1 MVRERVGQIKMMKNN
16 TQSNGI
22 SLEEKILKRIPREIL
37 GLSFLMA
44 IVATFLLNVGTGLFV
59 VAGGVLSAINFIWL
73 NQTLSKV
80 LLREKRK
87 ALKTSGIFFALR
99 LVLILAI
106 FFIIIFFFS
115 NKIIAFAAGFS
126 SIIVVLL
133 FEAITVML
141 RLKTWKN

>member
-1 MVRERVGQIKMMKNN
+1 MKHNN
-16 TQSNGI
+16 QSNGI
-22 SLEEKILKRIPREIL
+22 PYEEKILKRIPKEIL
-37 GLSFLMA
+37 GLSLLMA
-44 IVATFLLNVGTGLFV
+44 IAATFLINIGSGLFV
-59 VAGGVLSAINFIWL
+59 LAGGVLSALNFIWL

-87 ALKTSGIFFALR
+87 ALKTSGMFFGLR

-133 FEAITVML
+133 FEAVTVL
-141 RLKTWKN
+141 PRLKTWKN

>member
-1 MVRERVGQIKMMKNN
+1 MMNN
-16 TQSNGI
+16 STRLNGDP
-22 SLEEKILKRIPREIL
+22 LAEKILKRIPREVF
-37 GLSFLMA
+37 GLSFLLA
-44 IVATFLLNVGTGLFV
+44 VVASLIFDIGAGLFV
-59 VAGGVLSAINFIWL
+59 LVGGVISTVNFIWL

-80 LLREKRK
+80 LLREKRN
-87 ALKTSGIFFALR
+87 AIKTSGIVFALR

-133 FEAITVML
+133 FEAITVMSK
-141 RLKTWKN
+141 LKTWKN

>member
-1 MVRERVGQIKMMKNN
+1 MENN
-16 TQSNGI
+16 TQSNGDP
-22 SLEEKILKRIPREIL
+22 LEEMILKRIPREIL
-37 GLSFLMA
+37 GLSLLMA
-44 IVATFLLNVGTGLFV
+44 IVATFLFNIGTGLFV
-59 VAGGVLSAINFIWL
+59 LAGGIVSTLNFIWL

-87 ALKTSGIFFALR
+87 ALKTSGIVFGLR

-126 SIIVVLL
+126 SIIAVIL
-133 FEAITVML
+133 FEAVTVMS
-141 RLKTWKN
+141 RQKTWKN

>member
-1 MVRERVGQIKMMKNN
+1 MMNN
-16 TQSNGI
+16 NSRSNGDP
-22 SLEEKILKRIPREIL
+22 LAEKILMRIPWEVF
-37 GLSFLMA
+37 GLSFILA
-44 IVATFLLNVGTGLFV
+44 VAASFIFDIATGLFV
-59 VAGGVLSAINFIWL
+59 LAGGALSTVNFIWL

-80 LLREKRK
+80 LLREKKK
-87 ALKTSGIFFALR
+87 ALKTSGIVFALR

-115 NKIIAFAAGFS
+115 KKIIAFAAGFS

-133 FEAITVML
+133 FEAITVMS

>member
-1 MVRERVGQIKMMKNN
+1 MENN
-16 TQSNGI
+16 TQSNGDP
-22 SLEEKILKRIPREIL
+22 LEEKILKRIPREVL
-37 GLSFLMA
+37 GLSVLLA
-44 IVATFLLNVGTGLFV
+44 IAASVIFNIGTGLFV
-59 VAGGVLSAINFIWL
+59 LTGGVLSAINFIWL
-73 NQTLSKV
+73 NQTLSRV

-87 ALKTSGIFFALR
+87 ALKTSAIVFGLR

-115 NKIIAFAAGFS
+115 NKIIAFAAGFL

-133 FEAITVML
+133 FEAVSVMS

>member
-1 MVRERVGQIKMMKNN
+1 MAVAAA
-16 TQSNGI
+16 
-22 SLEEKILKRIPREIL
+22 
-37 GLSFLMA
+37 FLFD
-44 IVATFLLNVGTGLFV
+44 IGTALFV
-59 VAGGVLSAINFIWL
+59 LAGGILSAVNFVWL
-73 NQTLSKV
+73 NQTLSRV

-87 ALKTSGIFFALR
+87 ALKTSGLFFALR

-133 FEAITVML
+133 FEAVTVMS